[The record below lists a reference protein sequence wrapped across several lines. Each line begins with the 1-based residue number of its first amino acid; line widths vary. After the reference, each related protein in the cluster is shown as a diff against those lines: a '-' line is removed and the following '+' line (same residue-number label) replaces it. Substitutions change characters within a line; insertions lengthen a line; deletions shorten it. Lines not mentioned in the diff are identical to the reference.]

1 MSGSVPLPTDLS
13 KALLSAHHSAKDDND
28 FLTKV
33 SLAFE
38 GLFDFTEDF
47 NRVVEQDQAESKEK
61 TEMTLESLPLLPL
74 ETIASF
80 LDFKSLVNTS
90 FLAALAALYLPLLTE

>member
-1 MSGSVPLPTDLS
+1 MPGSVPLPTDLR

-28 FLTKV
+28 FLAKV
-33 SLAFE
+33 SVAFE
-38 GLFDFTEDF
+38 GRFEFTEDF
-47 NRVVEQDQAESKEK
+47 NRVVEQDQAE

-80 LDFKSLVNTS
+80 LDFESLVNPS
-90 FLAALAALYLPLLTE
+90 FF

>member
-1 MSGSVPLPTDLS
+1 MSGSVPLPTELR
-13 KALLSAHHSAKDDND
+13 KALLSAHHTAKDDND

-33 SLAFE
+33 SVALE
-38 GLFDFTEDF
+38 GLFDVTEDF
-47 NRVVEQDQAESKEK
+47 NRVVEQDQAE

-80 LDFKSLVNTS
+80 LDFKSLVNPS
-90 FLAALAALYLPLLTE
+90 FFWK